1 MLGVKFMLKGR
12 DRHQEAPLWARE
24 DREAIKGEKLPT
36 VFLPW

>member
-1 MLGVKFMLKGR
+1 MLGVKFILRAR

-24 DREAIKGEKLPT
+24 DREAIKEEKTPT

>member
-1 MLGVKFMLKGR
+1 MLGVKFMLQAR

-24 DREAIKGEKLPT
+24 DREAIKGENLPT